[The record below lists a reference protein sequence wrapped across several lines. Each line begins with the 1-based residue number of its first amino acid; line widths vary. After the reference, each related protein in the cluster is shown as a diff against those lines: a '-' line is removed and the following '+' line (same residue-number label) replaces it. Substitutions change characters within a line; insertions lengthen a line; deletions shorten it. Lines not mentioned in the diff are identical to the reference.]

1 VVARSSDRDETPH
14 VASDAILQSIIIPDI
29 TGPSECHASVRSPTC
44 GTADNAWQNL
54 DSDRVVSA
62 NARI

>member
-1 VVARSSDRDETPH
+1 MAARSSDRDASH
-14 VASDAILQSIIIPDI
+14 VASDAILQSKITPDK
-29 TGPSECHASVRSPTC
+29 TGPSEWHASVRSPTC

>member
-1 VVARSSDRDETPH
+1 VVTRSLDRDVSH
-14 VASDAILQSIIIPDI
+14 VASDAILQSIITPDI
-29 TGPSECHASVRSPTC
+29 TGPSEWHASVRSPTR